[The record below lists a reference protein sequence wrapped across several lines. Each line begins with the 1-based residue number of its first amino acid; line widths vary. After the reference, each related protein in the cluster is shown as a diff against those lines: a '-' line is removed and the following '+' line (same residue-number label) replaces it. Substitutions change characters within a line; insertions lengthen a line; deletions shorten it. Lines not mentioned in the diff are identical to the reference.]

1 LFANTKG
8 DGYLSITVFDL
19 LELPIF
25 KNNSKLIT
33 NCGLNNKVQYMTV
46 MEAPD
51 FHYDGLDDHVF
62 ILTTLSAHHNSIEEI
77 NTVIKELCEAKVSAI
92 AIKLGRF
99 IDEVDPSTV
108 EIALNYGVPIITLS
122 SKVFFREVLSEAL
135 SVIADNQRIT
145 INLINEM
152 NREVFD
158 AILRNR
164 SMYDLLDLLC
174 RKINCYCCCYST
186 GGELMAEV
194 SSLKQDIDSDAIM
207 NSIKEFKHI
216 YKNGDNHSYIR
227 NGNIII
233 FPCVAQEEL
242 LGTLSIAFG
251 NEFSDLVLPL
261 AETLVNALGVKF
273 LENNIKLR
281 AEREMTASILDDIL
295 FSKNSDNA
303 TARERLG
310 LLNFIPYD
318 NHMLVI
324 VTRSDPE
331 HRKTNELL
339 VLSSIQS
346 AFSSRFDS
354 AMVFKRG
361 NEYIVLLSCRQKNL
375 GKTAAYI
382 SKCDEE
388 VSLFVG
394 QKMDFGCSISVN
406 EFGKMSECYKQA
418 KKAIHYG
425 RMINP
430 NDNVFMYDDYFEM
443 GLISRGVGSSDCL
456 TFFNRIIDP
465 IMNYDGQYNGELWLT
480 LESCFM
486 EGTPAHA
493 AEKLFIHVST
503 LRYRL
508 QKIETLTG
516 YNFFNINDRMT
527 LYLAYLLYKV
537 SDIEKK

>member
-1 LFANTKG
+1 M
-8 DGYLSITVFDL
+8 SITVSDL

-25 KNNSKLIT
+25 KNNGKLVT

-62 ILTTLSAHHNSIEEI
+62 ILTTLSAHHNSLEDI

-99 IDEVDPSTV
+99 IDAVDSSTA
-108 EIALNYGVPIITLS
+108 EIASKYGVPIITLS
-122 SKVFFREVLSEAL
+122 SNVFFREVLSEAL

-164 SMYDLLDLLC
+164 SIIDLLGLMC
-174 RKINCYCCCYST
+174 KKIPCYCCCYSAS
-186 GGELMAEV
+186 GEMMAEV
-194 SSLKQDIDSDAIM
+194 SSIKQDIDPEAIM
-207 NSIKEFKHI
+207 NNIKELNLV
-216 YKNGDNHSYIR
+216 YKDGNKNNYIR
-227 NGNIII
+227 KGKIIT

-242 LGTLSIAFG
+242 LGTLSIAFE

-273 LENNIKLR
+273 LEDNIKLR
-281 AEREMTASILDDIL
+281 TEREMTASILDDIL
-295 FSKNSDNA
+295 FSNNSDEA
-303 TARERLG
+303 TAKDRLS

-324 VTRSDPE
+324 ITRNDPE
-331 HRKTNELL
+331 YKKINEHLM
-339 VLSSIQS
+339 LSTIQS

-354 AMVFKRG
+354 ALVFKRG
-361 NEYIVLLSCRQKNL
+361 SEYIALLSCKQKNL
-375 GKTAAYI
+375 EKTAAHI
-382 SKCDEE
+382 SKCQDE
-388 VSLFVG
+388 VSLAIG

-418 KKAIHYG
+418 KRAIRYG

-430 NDNVFMYDDYFEM
+430 DNNVFMYNDYFEM
-443 GLISRGVGSSDCL
+443 GLISRGVGSSDSY

-465 IMNYDGQYNGELWLT
+465 IKNYDCQYNGELWLT

-486 EGTPAHA
+486 EGTPTRA
-493 AEKLFIHVST
+493 AERLFIHVST

-508 QKIETLTG
+508 QKIESLTG
-516 YNFFNINDRMT
+516 YNFFSINDRMT

-537 SDIEKK
+537 SDIER